1 MRNILIVL
9 SIISIF
15 FLFGCEGQ
23 VTVWLNDAIVGKITF
38 SEYEG
43 VVANETDY
51 TVKLIIKDL
60 SESNSAISVI
70 LTLAPGEQRNIELA
84 EKRYRF
90 TFQRAY
96 SGERI
101 TSQDMHLNA
110 IEKDA
115 EYQGKQYDWKVIL
128 KPSCLL
134 LQPRIEMHP

>member
-110 IEKDA
+110 IKKDS
-115 EYQGKQYDWKVIL
+115 EYLDKKYDWMVIL
-128 KPSCLL
+128 KPSCLF
-134 LQPRIEMHP
+134 LQPRIETHP